1 MALFLQVIMDRTCR
15 GREVGWREL
24 MSSFGLAMKSPSDPG
39 QSTEILLGRQ
49 ISKQDVVVVKSM
61 DSGAKCLASVLVLVT
76 K

>member
-1 MALFLQVIMDRTCR
+1 
-15 GREVGWREL
+15 
-24 MSSFGLAMKSPSDPG
+24 MSSFGLAMKSPCDPG

-61 DSGAKCLASVLVLVT
+61 DSGASCLASVLVLFT